1 MIVAGVPRPRLREPG
16 LLPLEPGTERYRVRG
31 GGATIVTL
39 STGDR
44 INIIDLEGRQRC
56 ELALFSQ
63 DGGEDVGSLG
73 VAADSAVVGLV
84 TVLRSGAEHGYS
96 IFTEHR

>member
-56 ELALFSQ
+56 
-63 DGGEDVGSLG
+63 
-73 VAADSAVVGLV
+73 
-84 TVLRSGAEHGYS
+84 
-96 IFTEHR
+96 